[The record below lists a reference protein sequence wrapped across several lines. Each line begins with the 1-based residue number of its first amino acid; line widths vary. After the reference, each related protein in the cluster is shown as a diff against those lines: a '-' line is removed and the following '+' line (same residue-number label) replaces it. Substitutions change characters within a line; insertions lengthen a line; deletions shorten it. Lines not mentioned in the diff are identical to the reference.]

1 MAPLCHRAALCGRCS
16 CPPGQRTGSD
26 PPKTHNRCVQLGV
39 LSQVQVS
46 PTHACPF
53 MAQPCTWG
61 SGFTWMTLPQRRSPG
76 SLRVRGMEETD
87 LSQGPWVG
95 ERHGGADAAKRLMSG
110 SGGQGTENAQLQGH
124 SSEIGMFLLSYEM
137 F

>member
-1 MAPLCHRAALCGRCS
+1 
-16 CPPGQRTGSD
+16 
-26 PPKTHNRCVQLGV
+26 
-39 LSQVQVS
+39 
-46 PTHACPF
+46 
-53 MAQPCTWG
+53 
-61 SGFTWMTLPQRRSPG
+61 
-76 SLRVRGMEETD
+76 MEETD
-87 LSQGPWVG
+87 PSQGPWVG